1 MGKRILSSVILLP
14 LLLAIIYVRGVV
26 LDISVAL
33 ISIIALFEL
42 FRGFENIGVR
52 PMWKLSAITVV
63 LYYMGLGIG
72 YVIPGYTMPS
82 TYYLFVTSFFT
93 LVLMLISLFGKSE
106 NLQDVAVTA
115 FGFLYVVI
123 PFVHIPLVSR
133 LNSMFLLV
141 FVFILAW
148 VSDTCAYFIGK
159 TFGKKKLLPQISP
172 NKTVAG
178 SVAGIVGT
186 SIVSLVFAYFF
197 ARDFLPFAVPLG
209 ALGSVAGQI
218 GDLIASKIKRH
229 VDIKDYGK
237 LIPGHG
243 GILDRFDSIMLTAP
257 IVYYIGYL
265 YLTLNR

>member
-1 MGKRILSSVILLP
+1 MVKRILTSVLLLP
-14 LLLAIIYVRGVV
+14 LLLAIIYVRGTV

-33 ISIIALFEL
+33 ISIIALFE
-42 FRGFENIGVR
+42 FYRGFENLGIR
-52 PMWKLSAITVV
+52 PMLKLSVLTVV
-63 LYYMGLGIG
+63 LYYIGL
-72 YVIPGYTMPS
+72 YLNMPAV
-82 TYYLFVTSFFT
+82 YFLFVTSFFT
-93 LVLMLISLFGKSE
+93 LVLMMISLFGKSD
-106 NLQDVAVTA
+106 NIQDVAITA

-133 LNSMFLLV
+133 FDSLFLL
-141 FVFILAW
+141 FYVFILAW

-159 TFGKKKLLPQISP
+159 FFGKKKLLPSISP

-186 SIVSLVFAYFF
+186 AIVSTIYAYFF
-197 ARDFLPFAVPLG
+197 ASDFLAYAAPLG

-218 GDLIASKIKRH
+218 GDLIASKIKRY
-229 VDIKDYGK
+229 VNIKDYGK

-257 IVYYIGYL
+257 IVYYIGYI
-265 YLTLNR
+265 YLNFKK